1 MHRELKI
8 VFVEPSTLM
17 FSPCAPY
24 YPANSPPATKFIFL
38 ECIFQQPVSVV
49 FLARGFSVTVGS

>member
-1 MHRELKI
+1 MQRELKI

-24 YPANSPPATKFIFL
+24 YPAKFSSSDKIHF
-38 ECIFQQPVSVV
+38 F
-49 FLARGFSVTVGS
+49 RMHFSAAC